1 MSIDQCRKKAMR
13 GCRTLC
19 NDGGYITIQD
29 GLGHNDPWS
38 LSAGHS
44 VDRTDPD
51 LFKKGWINDPDLE
64 REGSRLRS
72 LRNTAD
78 VSTILVNNTNLYSS
92 NLNKTC
98 WS

>member
-13 GCRTLC
+13 GCRTFC

-64 REGSRLRS
+64 RGKQTEIAKEYGGRVDYTRE
-72 LRNTAD
+72 
-78 VSTILVNNTNLYSS
+78 
-92 NLNKTC
+92 
-98 WS
+98 